1 MLDKALDGYAKLR
14 EFRSGFVEKMEKG
27 MAKIDTF
34 LEENIANK
42 FQKLKDGLLYIKSKT
57 DLEDPTQSIVLYQ
70 K

>member
-1 MLDKALDGYAKLR
+1 
-14 EFRSGFVEKMEKG
+14 
-27 MAKIDTF
+27 MAKIDSF